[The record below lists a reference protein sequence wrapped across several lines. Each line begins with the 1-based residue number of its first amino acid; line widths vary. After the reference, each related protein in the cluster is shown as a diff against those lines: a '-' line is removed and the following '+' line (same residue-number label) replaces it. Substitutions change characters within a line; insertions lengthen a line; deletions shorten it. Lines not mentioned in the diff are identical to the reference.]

1 MRTERDY
8 VINKDV
14 HAVMDSMVRQTIEE
28 QTNRLISSL
37 HSEETVI
44 VLFDTDK
51 PVADTTGM
59 PPIKAI
65 VWNTAKQ
72 EEQVEESTQKH
83 IQGEQEVHEK
93 HEDKSIVEQ
102 NETSEIEQKESWWDA
117 LTRYVMDMLMIP
129 VMFVA
134 LWIVYKL
141 YNLIKT

>member
-1 MRTERDY
+1 
-8 VINKDV
+8 
-14 HAVMDSMVRQTIEE
+14 MVRQTIEE

-93 HEDKSIVEQ
+93 HEDKSAVEQ

-117 LTRYVMDMLMIP
+117 LTRHVMDMLMIP
-129 VMFVA
+129 VMFIA